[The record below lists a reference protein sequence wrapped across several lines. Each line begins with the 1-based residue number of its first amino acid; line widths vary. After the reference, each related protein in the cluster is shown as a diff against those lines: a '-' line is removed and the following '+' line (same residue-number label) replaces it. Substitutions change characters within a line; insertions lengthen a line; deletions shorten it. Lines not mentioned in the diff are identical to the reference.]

1 MAFVGRKVARSLM
14 VREERDEYEK
24 RLRKVVL
31 WSADV
36 LPDQV
41 RAYIQRVREHGFAK
55 AAKQVSNEYR
65 PLIDNL
71 PTEYVDF
78 FIENM
83 TVKMVRTVM
92 GMPVPN
98 YPDMKGLGLKG
109 DFDFHPP
116 SPAQGPF
123 FLFLDTNED
132 EGLRLVNTLT
142 NTAIEYWRLR
152 EQTGRFGGQPL
163 TPIPAVVN
171 LKSGPRNFWGDTQVY
186 SWFRPTYNAPHVVS
200 SALMALEMWL
210 ERQIEKGRD
219 ANELFTKVLSASD
232 CIAVPAICIGITLA
246 YQDKCIGAAL
256 PLIAQPKF
264 WSMDIARYTFDLS
277 HVTSGTS
284 DPFGQYPFH
293 ASLMAERN
301 KQPQRTREIRQLA
314 INYLFF
320 GNRELR
326 EPYMKAVSA
335 FSENL
340 PFTYEEEKS
349 SPQRVTAIREQMEI
363 FQVVGDPGNYRFEDR
378 GNNEI
383 AVSVEMPENIKTR
396 LAEENEA
403 LNMTNRWMA
412 LCNWVSRSLKD
423 GILAPGM
430 TLDEA
435 IASAKA
441 LLRPDDFSEPIRLS
455 GLSHMRL
462 EGIVG
467 TAAVTVVLGAEWL
480 HKQPNADE
488 HIRWCRKVLMAAS
501 QTTIESLFD
510 SRTSQFPFNPKATAA
525 LGLAAL
531 AKLCGDDKSVEQQIL
546 RLVGDPHIQVV
557 TNVFRGL
564 ANTWETKPALCWNAF
579 SLALAASMMPIQ
591 KADEAWESEDD
602 IDEFRDVSESSRIEK
617 LITEHL
623 RDVERD
629 VAPRPPRIE
638 GPDSVN
644 FLWDLVGSVIH
655 QLPLSQ
661 LCRDP
666 LSKEK
671 VLRLSDDLLAWTI
684 TVNSPDEDRREPH
697 EYFEWNTAY
706 FDWATKLSAL
716 LSTTEVQEH
725 LFNPIKTAWPKA
737 PKLTTELLK
746 YYVFNRLAFT
756 EPLTE
761 NALLEW
767 REICLWVLDD
777 CRSEQKNYRLGNGV
791 SSGALTA
798 IVFIG
803 YGGCLLKTTW
813 PHARLFEGIID
824 QWVELVGSEP
834 RRYGDLLLMLAAFW
848 KQFKTSTILNWL
860 KHSSSRTSNVEKFWH
875 ERQNADQTAELLQK
889 IWHGR
894 KEEVLSNPSLL
905 TTYSTIVDELVITG
919 VPLAS
924 ALQQMLE

>member
-1 MAFVGRKVARSLM
+1 M

-41 RAYIQRVREHGFAK
+41 RAYIQRVKEHGFAK
-55 AAKQVSNEYR
+55 AAKQVMNEYR

-71 PTEYVDF
+71 ATEYVDF
-78 FIENM
+78 FIESI
-83 TVKMVRTVM
+83 TVKMVRTAM
-92 GMPVPN
+92 GIPVPN

-109 DFDFHPP
+109 DFDYHPP

-123 FLFLDTNED
+123 FLLLDTNED

-142 NTAIEYWRLR
+142 NTAIEYWRVR

-163 TPIPAVVN
+163 TPVPAVVN

-186 SWFRPTYNAPHVVS
+186 SWFRPTHNAPHVVS
-200 SALMALEMWL
+200 SALMALEMWM

-363 FQVVGDPGNYRFEDR
+363 FQVIGDPSNYRFEDR
-378 GNNEI
+378 GNNQI

-396 LAEENEA
+396 LAEEHEA
-403 LNMTNRWMA
+403 LDMTNRWMA
-412 LCNWVSRSLKD
+412 LCNWSSRSLKD

-430 TLDEA
+430 SLDEA

-441 LLRPDDFSEPIRLS
+441 LLRPNDFSEPISLS

-480 HKQPNADE
+480 QKQPNADE
-488 HIRWCRKVLMAAS
+488 NVKWCRKVLVAAS

-531 AKLCGDDKSVEQQIL
+531 VLHDVKDNEVEQQIL
-546 RLVGDPHIQVV
+546 RLVGDPHIQIVA
-557 TNVFRGL
+557 NVFRGL
-564 ANTWETKPALCWNAF
+564 ANAWETKPVLCWNAL
-579 SLALAASMMPIQ
+579 SLALSASMLPIENPG
-591 KADEAWESEDD
+591 DAWEGEDD
-602 IDEFRDVSESSRIEK
+602 CDEFRSANESHRIEN
-617 LITEHL
+617 LLAEHL
-623 RDVERD
+623 LNLESRTI
-629 VAPRPPRIE
+629 PNLPRIQ
-638 GPDSVN
+638 GPDSIN
-644 FLWDLVGSVIH
+644 FLWDLTGGVIQ
-655 QLPLSQ
+655 QLPLKK
-661 LCRDP
+661 LCEDVPARAK
-666 LSKEK
+666 L
-671 VLRLSDDLLAWTI
+671 LLLHDDLLSWTI
-684 TVNSPDEDRREPH
+684 AANTPDEDGREPH

-706 FDWATKLSAL
+706 FDWATRLSAL
-716 LSTTEVQEH
+716 LSTTEVQKH
-725 LFNPIKTAWPKA
+725 LFKPIRDAWPEA

-761 NALLEW
+761 SALTEW
-767 REICLWVLDD
+767 REICGWVLDD
-777 CRSEQKNYRLGNGV
+777 YGKAQENLGRTNGD
-791 SSGALTA
+791 SSGALAA

-813 PHARLFEGIID
+813 PHARLFEGITD

-875 ERQNADQTAELLQK
+875 ERQNAEQTAELLQK
-889 IWHGR
+889 IWHSR